1 MTVMAQRLGSPLDSV
16 LEVTDSAG
24 RVLPRALAR
33 PVWQT
38 FVTLN
43 DPGSLQSGMRIDSWT
58 ALGIGDRVMVGNEI
72 VQVQELPKNPDADI
86 QFRSYRGVRIG
97 YEGTTPEAHA
107 MGTTVYK
114 VELHKPGRT
123 FPPNGMPL
131 FTIPYCNDD
140 GGQNFGKDSFLMFEA
155 REDGEF
161 LVRIRDIRGLQGKT
175 YAYRLTLQEPQ
186 PDFTLSVDPK
196 NPNIPRGGAAPV
208 TVTATRLDG
217 FEGPI
222 DVELADLP
230 AGVTASPARILAGAP
245 TATLVVR
252 AAPDANLAGGFARFR
267 ARGRAEIGGA
277 VRERWADLGADD
289 LVAGIALAELPE
301 LEVASVEPKDLVLE
315 PGGQAPISVAIARRR
330 GFAGRV
336 PVEVRNLPFGV
347 MVPDV
352 GLNGILITE
361 EETSRTFHVAVDPKT
376 APLQQMLYL
385 VARIETNAGAIEHAS
400 VPIRLKVVA
409 KKTQVSQ
416 R

>member
-1 MTVMAQRLGSPLDSV
+1 SVPDQDLFRFRARRGQRISMTVLAQRLGSPLDSV

-155 REDGEF
+155 PEDGEF

-196 NPNIPRGGAAPV
+196 NPNIPRGGAVPLA
-208 TVTATRLDG
+208 VTATRLDG
-217 FEGPI
+217 FDGPI
-222 DVELADLP
+222 D
-230 AGVTASPARILAGAP
+230 
-245 TATLVVR
+245 
-252 AAPDANLAGGFARFR
+252 
-267 ARGRAEIGGA
+267 
-277 VRERWADLGADD
+277 
-289 LVAGIALAELPE
+289 
-301 LEVASVEPKDLVLE
+301 
-315 PGGQAPISVAIARRR
+315 
-330 GFAGRV
+330 
-336 PVEVRNLPFGV
+336 
-347 MVPDV
+347 
-352 GLNGILITE
+352 
-361 EETSRTFHVAVDPKT
+361 
-376 APLQQMLYL
+376 
-385 VARIETNAGAIEHAS
+385 
-400 VPIRLKVVA
+400 
-409 KKTQVSQ
+409 
-416 R
+416 